1 MINKVGASAIAA
13 GVVIWTMVAERSFNH
28 KNKSLEIY
36 QDANSRKYINSEVS

>member
-1 MINKVGASAIAA
+1 MINKVSASAMAA
-13 GVVIWTMVAERSFNH
+13 GVVIWTLLGEWSVNH